1 MKAFRILSKG
11 FSDTGARAERAGP
24 AQPSGALVPGSS
36 EVRDLALPFTIE
48 LQSTFSLE
56 DHAQVLR
63 EGMAA
68 RIARPLDRS

>member
-1 MKAFRILSKG
+1 M
-11 FSDTGARAERAGP
+11 
-24 AQPSGALVPGSS
+24 
-36 EVRDLALPFTIE
+36 RDLALPFTIE